1 MPTEVNAGTGATPTV
16 SRTVRPYPVR
26 EALEPWCAA
35 GVSGVMRVIDA
46 PGGAVYVVDGKIA
59 YAECTV
65 AAGMERLL
73 AGSGRLPVEAWRG
86 AVAAGRAQQRVGA
99 ELVATGLVSQ
109 AELEA
114 LSVIAVYDA
123 AFFLFDLVASAQFE
137 PGARHPFGP
146 LRTVDL
152 RQVCQ
157 EVDRRKRL
165 LADAWPDAAID
176 TAAVLPRRR
185 LSTQAVA
192 LTALQWEVVAG
203 ADRRR
208 SPIDLARLLGR
219 DTFTVMLEVR
229 RMARSGLVEPGR
241 PGGSVAAES
250 VATVRARA
258 AARPELVLPV
268 PRASPERIPEPEPP
282 RRTERRTEARAPA
295 VLVPLPRRPAREPGA
310 FGEPDEPDEPGYR
323 LIPDGR
329 PSDLILTRLIA
340 GLEAL

>member
-1 MPTEVNAGTGATPTV
+1 MPTEVTAGTEAGRAPTV

-35 GVSGVMRVIDA
+35 GVSGVMRILDA

-59 YAECTV
+59 YAECSV

-73 AGSGRLPVEAWRG
+73 TGSGRLPAEAWRA
-86 AVAAGRAQQRVGA
+86 AVGAGRAQHRVGA

-109 AELEA
+109 AEVEA
-114 LSVIAVYDA
+114 LSVIALYDA

-137 PGARHPFGP
+137 PGARHPFGH
-146 LRTVDL
+146 LRTLDL
-152 RQVCQ
+152 RLVCQ

-229 RMARSGLVEPGR
+229 RMARVGLVEPGR
-241 PGGSVAAES
+241 PGGSVAAGS
-250 VATVRARA
+250 VATVRARE
-258 AARPELVLPV
+258 AARPEPV
-268 PRASPERIPEPEPP
+268 PPLPRISPERTREPEPP
-282 RRTERRTEARAPA
+282 RRAERRPEPRGSAP
-295 VLVPLPRRPAREPGA
+295 LVPLPRRPAREPGA
-310 FGEPDEPDEPGYR
+310 FGDFDEAEDRPRG
-323 LIPDGR
+323 DGR